1 MGEYVKMLHL
11 TDVRGTMGK
20 KMQCDR
26 DSSQVVLL
34 HGKRGET
41 LIMTGEV
48 KAIHSLKKKKSES

>member
-41 LIMTGEV
+41 LIMTEEV
-48 KAIHSLKKKKSES
+48 KAIHSLKK